1 MVPSLGLQSNG
12 TASSF
17 SHFVNGEK
25 WPNSPWSHLPR
36 SLNPDHQ
43 KVPLSFLSLVC
54 VNPRLL
60 LESLSKWERLQKTQ
74 SLCCYQIT
82 TFSVPFLVFV
92 SNSLKLD
99 ILTLFLWAFTMLLL
113 LLASR
118 EIIVGC
124 REQSRGPT
132 TKWRG
137 HTTPL
142 LTRQTETYA
151 RLHGR
156 AGIFVK

>member
-43 KVPLSFLSLVC
+43 KVPLSFLSLVG
-54 VNPRLL
+54 VNPRLPL
-60 LESLSKWERLQKTQ
+60 DSLSKWERPQK
-74 SLCCYQIT
+74 SQIT

-113 LLASR
+113 LFAAR

-132 TKWRG
+132 TKRRG